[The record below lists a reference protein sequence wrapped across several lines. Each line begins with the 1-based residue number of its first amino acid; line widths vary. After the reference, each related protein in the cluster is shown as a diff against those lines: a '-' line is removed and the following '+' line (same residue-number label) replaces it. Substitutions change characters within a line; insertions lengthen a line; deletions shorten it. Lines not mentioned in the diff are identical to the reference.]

1 MGQSRRGTSNLHAR
15 PLSRFDSI
23 GLPKTTVEMVVFASN
38 LVNLAGYDTYYDTTP
53 EQAEYRA
60 AE

>member
-1 MGQSRRGTSNLHAR
+1 MGQSRRGTLNLHAM
-15 PLSRFDSI
+15 PLSRFDGI
-23 GLPKTTVEMVVFASN
+23 GLPKTVEMVVFASN
-38 LVNLAGYDTYYDTTP
+38 LVSLAGYDTDYDTTP

>member
-1 MGQSRRGTSNLHAR
+1 
-15 PLSRFDSI
+15 
-23 GLPKTTVEMVVFASN
+23 MVVFASN